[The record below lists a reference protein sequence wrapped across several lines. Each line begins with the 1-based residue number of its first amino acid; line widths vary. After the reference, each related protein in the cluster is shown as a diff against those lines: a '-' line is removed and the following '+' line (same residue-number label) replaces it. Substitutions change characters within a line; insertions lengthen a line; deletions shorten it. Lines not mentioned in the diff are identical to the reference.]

1 MPSCR
6 TLFRQCL
13 MTVGV
18 SLIVA
23 GCGPTVDPGYHPV
36 IGTVTLDG
44 APLVD
49 AIVSFQPTSEGSSGT
64 GRTDENGTYILFY
77 ASQRPGAM
85 VGENTVVISKEADAS
100 SGGDEFAVVTEEE
113 GELLPA
119 RYNRESE
126 LTATVK
132 DGDNVIDFALT
143 SD

>member
-1 MPSCR
+1 MLSCHLPAR
-6 TLFRQCL
+6 RCLLTL
-13 MTVGV
+13 GV
-18 SLIVA
+18 SLIVT
-23 GCGPTVDPGYHPV
+23 GCGPAVDPGYHPV
-36 IGTVTLDG
+36 TGTITLDG

-64 GRTDENGTYILFY
+64 GRTDAEGVYTLFY
-77 ASQRPGAM
+77 ASQRPGAK

-100 SGGDEFAVVTEEE
+100 SGGDEFAEITEEE

-126 LTATVK
+126 LTATVE
-132 DGDNVIDFALT
+132 DGENVIDFALT

>member
-1 MPSCR
+1 MLSYNLPARRCVL
-6 TLFRQCL
+6 TL
-13 MTVGV
+13 GV
-18 SLIVA
+18 SLFLA
-23 GCGPTVDPGYHPV
+23 GCGPAVDLGYHPV
-36 IGTVTLDG
+36 TGTITLDG

-49 AIVSFQPTSEGSSGT
+49 ATVSFQPTNEGSSGT

-85 VGENTVVISKEADAS
+85 VGVNTVVISKEADAS

-132 DGDNVIDFALT
+132 DGDNVIDFALE